1 MASPRAGPAQRGEEN
16 AASTDRKA
24 AESEPKPKKKGWFP
38 GIRSLFSK
46 TGADPRRG
54 LPRAGMHGKHLL
66 EHPSIGPEKA
76 DEADATS
83 SADAPAPSGDEP
95 QPNGSTRG
103 KAAATA
109 APKGLDGSDDEQH
122 SQPST
127 QGSGKGEGVSS
138 RPCTWVVSAIGGLG
152 ALPVL
157 SGPLRARSKPG
168 DEVCCTAYWAVQ
180 RL

>member
-1 MASPRAGPAQRGEEN
+1 MAGRPSPSQSRR
-16 AASTDRKA
+16 
-24 AESEPKPKKKGWFP
+24 
-38 GIRSLFSK
+38 
-46 TGADPRRG
+46 RRG
-54 LPRAGMHGKHLL
+54 GFPAFDRCSAKRVRTLAVGFRVRGCMGKRLP

-138 RPCTWVVSAIGGLG
+138 VGGLPLVHMGCWRHRG
-152 ALPVL
+152 ARGTPGRFL
-157 SGPLRARSKPG
+157 SGPRRVRSKPYG
-168 DEVCCTAYWAVQ
+168 RRGVRHGTAYSGSATAPAAWRWRIA
-180 RL
+180 